1 MASKN
6 KDITNRIEETL
17 FKFKT
22 GHVYNINLETCKLLE
37 DAKEEILELRKRL
50 ALEEKLDGQN

>member
-1 MASKN
+1 MVSEN

-17 FKFKT
+17 LKFKT
-22 GHVYNINLETCKLLE
+22 AHVYNINLETYKLLE

>member
-1 MASKN
+1 MVSKN
-6 KDITNRIEETL
+6 KDIVDRIKEALLKFET
-17 FKFKT
+17 K
-22 GHVYNINLETCKLLE
+22 HVYNINLETCKLLE

>member
-1 MASKN
+1 MMGRSE
-6 KDITNRIEETL
+6 DIIGRIIKTL